1 MATTQ
6 TEESIVYYDAN
17 EIDINNETKKYDT
30 SKPVGKKI
38 DSIDRHTLKKVKISR
53 LVKMKKDGE
62 LIIPEFQR
70 DLILSKVRS
79 IENYYMLN
87 QNIFNYISNPIQI
100 ANYENKLF
108 LIDGQHR
115 LEALLNLTSRMS
127 IDDHELFVN
136 IFLCDNIQSMKE
148 LYCNINLDRLQI
160 NEFNE
165 SNIQSEIIKDRYLR
179 FKKLLKEKFNQTFYN
194 DPNIYSLDN
203 FIKQL
208 RDINYLE
215 RYNDLN
221 EAYQNIKDLNDKCS
235 TYYTNAM
242 MNKLKLTGKQ
252 KKLINN
258 KIILSII
265 NSNFINVLDDSKIN
279 YKYIRNV

>member
-17 EIDINNETKKYDT
+17 EIDINNETKKYET

-38 DSIDRHTLKKVKISR
+38 DSIDRHTLKKVTISR
-53 LVKMKKDGE
+53 LVKMKKDGD

-179 FKKLLKEKFNQTFYN
+179 FKKLLREKFNQTFYN

-203 FIKQL
+203 FIKKL

-215 RYNDLN
+215 RYNDLI

-242 MNKLKLTGKQ
+242 MNELKLTGKQ

>member
-6 TEESIVYYDAN
+6 TEESIIYYDAN

-165 SNIQSEIIKDRYLR
+165 NNIQSEIIKDRYLR
-179 FKKLLKEKFNQTFYN
+179 FKKLLREKFNQTFYN

-265 NSNFINVLDDSKIN
+265 NSNFINVLDDSNIN
-279 YKYIRNV
+279 YKYIRNI

>member
-1 MATTQ
+1 MMTTQ
-6 TEESIVYYDAN
+6 TEESIIYYDAY

-38 DSIDRHTLKKVKISR
+38 DSIDKHTLKKVKISR

-70 DLILSKVRS
+70 DLILSKVKD
-79 IENYYMLN
+79 IENYYLLN

-127 IDDHELFVN
+127 IDDDELFVN

-148 LYCNINLDRLQI
+148 LYSNINLDRLQI

-165 SNIQSEIIKDRYLR
+165 SNIESEIIKDKYLK

-208 RDINYLE
+208 KDINYLE

-235 TYYTNAM
+235 AYYTNSM
-242 MNKLKLTGKQ
+242 MNKLKLMGKQ

-265 NSNFINVLDDSKIN
+265 NSNFINVLDDPKIN
-279 YKYIRNV
+279 YKYIKNV

>member
-1 MATTQ
+1 
-6 TEESIVYYDAN
+6 
-17 EIDINNETKKYDT
+17 
-30 SKPVGKKI
+30 
-38 DSIDRHTLKKVKISR
+38 
-53 LVKMKKDGE
+53 MKKDGE

>member
-17 EIDINNETKKYDT
+17 EIDINNETKKYET

-38 DSIDRHTLKKVKISR
+38 DSIDRHTLKKVTISR
-53 LVKMKKDGE
+53 LVKMKKDGD

-179 FKKLLKEKFNQTFYN
+179 FKKLLREKFNQTFYN

-203 FIKQL
+203 FIKKL

-215 RYNDLN
+215 RYNDLI

-242 MNKLKLTGKQ
+242 MNELKLTGKQ

-265 NSNFINVLDDSKIN
+265 NSNFINVLDDSNIN
-279 YKYIRNV
+279 YKYIRSI

>member
-1 MATTQ
+1 MNITQ
-6 TEESIVYYDAN
+6 TEDSIVYYDAN

-38 DSIDRHTLKKVKISR
+38 DSIDKHTLKKVKISR
-53 LVKMKKDGE
+53 LVKMKKEEE

-70 DLILSKVRS
+70 DLILSKVRG

-136 IFLCDNIQSMKE
+136 IFLCDNIQSMRE
-148 LYCNINLDRLQI
+148 LYNNINLDRLQI
-160 NEFNE
+160 NEFDE
-165 SNIQSEIIKDRYLR
+165 SNIQSEIIKDKYLKL
-179 FKKLLKEKFNQTFYN
+179 KKLLKEKFSQTFYN
-194 DPNIYSLDN
+194 DPNVYSSDN
-203 FIKQL
+203 FIKKL

-215 RYNDLN
+215 RFNDLN
-221 EAYQNIKDLNDKCS
+221 EAYQNIKELNDKCS
-235 TYYTNAM
+235 TYYTNST

-252 KKLINN
+252 KKLVCN
-258 KIILSII
+258 KTIISII
-265 NSNFINVLDDSKIN
+265 NSNFINVLDNPKIN
-279 YKYIRNV
+279 YKYIKNV

>member
-1 MATTQ
+1 MMTTQ
-6 TEESIVYYDAN
+6 TEESIIYYDAY

-38 DSIDRHTLKKVKISR
+38 DSIDKHTLKKVKISR

-70 DLILSKVRS
+70 DLILSKVRG
-79 IENYYMLN
+79 IENYYLLN

-115 LEALLNLTSRMS
+115 LEALLNLTNCMS

-148 LYCNINLDRLQI
+148 LYSNINLDRLQI

-165 SNIQSEIIKDRYLR
+165 SNIESEIIKDKYLK

-208 RDINYLE
+208 KDINYLE

-235 TYYTNAM
+235 AYYTNSM

-279 YKYIRNV
+279 YKYIKNV

>member
-6 TEESIVYYDAN
+6 SEESIVYYDAN
-17 EIDINNETKKYDT
+17 EIDINNETKKYET

-38 DSIDRHTLKKVKISR
+38 DSIDRHTLKKVTISR
-53 LVKMKKDGE
+53 LVKMKKDGD

-179 FKKLLKEKFNQTFYN
+179 FKKLLREKFNQTFYN

-203 FIKQL
+203 FIKKL

-215 RYNDLN
+215 RYNDLI

-242 MNKLKLTGKQ
+242 MNELKLTGKQ

-265 NSNFINVLDDSKIN
+265 NSNFINVLDDSNIN
-279 YKYIRNV
+279 YKYIRSI